1 MPRRRGKR
9 TEGRRGDAV
18 FAAGHQVVAVGFVPA
33 RGDRAVIELSAACPE
48 VAQCDIS
55 PLGEG
60 EHPFVVDASEPHAR
74 VVGHDDIVGQRHVV
88 PRQPVYLGMAGR
100 AETPL
105 GLPVALHYDRI
116 SPVGIILD
124 PGQFPGCRRRIE
136 RIAPPDESTC
146 RPPLQIH
153 VAKLG
158 VDPLLEELRTAVLR
172 PPYAPAV
179 HRRAGRDQPRIT
191 HRLLGTG
198 TGVEPYET
206 RRTVVIGLEHQQR
219 RVAERQRP
227 LVGRVVSFGHRHER
241 RGAVPGSG
249 QRIPMTFQRVEGLAK
264 KFTDIRAV
272 IFFKRDTGRGQHIGV
287 ARTEPRH
294 PVPHVLVVTRIGIRT
309 YLVSQFVMVG
319 DIVAVGSAEP
329 LVDVAAVAAPL
340 VIAPHASHGTVAH
353 RERRLQP
360 AAERRHGGFR
370 HHGIALHRPYRHAQQ
385 ADSRALLPEDIAQ
398 GAYHAAIQ
406 VVILH
411 RMAVFVRHEL
421 FVPRHGIAVDGRR
434 SEELHTL
441 GQVHHQPVRLKILGV
456 HDEGDAHGA
465 VAEPV
470 RDVGLHGADVKQR
483 AACHTRH
490 GIGIDHPHVGRADRA
505 PLQPRGVG
513 TPRVI
518 LRPGFR
524 RDAQGAQEQCGIQQP
539 AHLRSRLFYN
549 GSRPWRGSPQ
559 RGRGGRPG

>member
-1 MPRRRGKR
+1 
-9 TEGRRGDAV
+9 
-18 FAAGHQVVAVGFVPA
+18 
-33 RGDRAVIELSAACPE
+33 
-48 VAQCDIS
+48 
-55 PLGEG
+55 
-60 EHPFVVDASEPHAR
+60 
-74 VVGHDDIVGQRHVV
+74 
-88 PRQPVYLGMAGR
+88 
-100 AETPL
+100 
-105 GLPVALHYDRI
+105 
-116 SPVGIILD
+116 
-124 PGQFPGCRRRIE
+124 
-136 RIAPPDESTC
+136 
-146 RPPLQIH
+146 
-153 VAKLG
+153 
-158 VDPLLEELRTAVLR
+158 
-172 PPYAPAV
+172 
-179 HRRAGRDQPRIT
+179 
-191 HRLLGTG
+191 
-198 TGVEPYET
+198 
-206 RRTVVIGLEHQQR
+206 
-219 RVAERQRP
+219 
-227 LVGRVVSFGHRHER
+227 
-241 RGAVPGSG
+241 
-249 QRIPMTFQRVEGLAK
+249 
-264 KFTDIRAV
+264 
-272 IFFKRDTGRGQHIGV
+272 
-287 ARTEPRH
+287 
-294 PVPHVLVVTRIGIRT
+294 
-309 YLVSQFVMVG
+309 MVG

-539 AHLRSRLFYN
+539 AHLRSRLFTTVAALGEDLHN
-549 GSRPWRGSPQ
+549 AVAVVALDDDLPVLGRAAHAAPGFQQTCQLLQVGVAPDKSPDERHDLAPALLAVEPHAQILLRRGQCHGPLGRAGVILKIGVGRVDHPEPRFPIVVCHIVRIVGIERPFRTSYFVQ
-559 RGRGGRPG
+559 K